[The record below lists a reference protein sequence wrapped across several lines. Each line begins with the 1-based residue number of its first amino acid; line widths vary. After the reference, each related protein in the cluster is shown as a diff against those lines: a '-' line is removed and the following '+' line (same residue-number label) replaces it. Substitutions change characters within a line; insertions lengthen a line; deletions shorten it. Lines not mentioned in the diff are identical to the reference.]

1 MKNLQELDLSNNP
14 ICKGG
19 FQKLFHALMNNAHLC
34 SLDITDN
41 QLGSKDFGG
50 LQSLIDPSGTLRQLK
65 IGCDDMSTECIR
77 QMLRTT
83 LMTSSLKQLEIY
95 NADLDCATKELSQL
109 LGVNDNILSFQL
121 YPCSSKTAV
130 SIARALQT
138 NHTLKTLK
146 LGDAQEGLF
155 AEIRLEGAEALA
167 EMIRQNHTIA
177 ELTVYDATIG
187 QKGVLV
193 LTRALQQ
200 NENLQLLILEER
212 FKIGTLA
219 ELPYKEISRQR
230 VKFLSPTTFSY

>member
-1 MKNLQELDLSNNP
+1 M
-14 ICKGG
+14 
-19 FQKLFHALMNNAHLC
+19 
-34 SLDITDN
+34 
-41 QLGSKDFGG
+41 
-50 LQSLIDPSGTLRQLK
+50 
-65 IGCDDMSTECIR
+65 
-77 QMLRTT
+77 
-83 LMTSSLKQLEIY
+83 
-95 NADLDCATKELSQL
+95 
-109 LGVNDNILSFQL
+109 NDNILSFQL

-138 NHTLKTLK
+138 NCTLKTLK

-155 AEIRLEGAEALA
+155 AEITLEGAEALA
-167 EMIRQNHTIA
+167 EMIRRNHTIA

-219 ELPYKEISRQR
+219 ELPYNEISRQR